1 MTLISRHVFL
11 ALSLSLLT
19 GCGERTASEE
29 FTTPISD
36 DSYVAVM
43 AELAR
48 VRRRPPHAR
57 GQIERDRLADS
68 VRTEVLLRHGVT
80 AAELIEF
87 ADVAGSD
94 PARMQSLT
102 ERIETFADSIETSTV
117 RADSI
122 RADSVARTRLSD
134 RPDSLP
140 ETDTPVADSG
150 RVIVDSFESRTVEPG
165 ARFADPDLNSVV
177 DSGGQAGRAAD
188 ESDSV
193 AVTDTLNM
201 RETVPQTGATPIQP
215 RSGRA
220 RRPARRPPAP
230 AADSTSD

>member
-11 ALSLSLLT
+11 ALILSLLT
-19 GCGERTASEE
+19 GCENRTASEE
-29 FTTPISD
+29 LTTPISD

-48 VRRRPPHAR
+48 VRRRPPNAR

-102 ERIETFADSIETSTV
+102 ERIETFADSIENSTA

-122 RADSVARTRLSD
+122 RAIVDSSES
-134 RPDSLP
+134 RPVKPGPRFADP
-140 ETDTPVADSG
+140 ELNSVADSG
-150 RVIVDSFESRTVEPG
+150 V
-165 ARFADPDLNSVV
+165 
-177 DSGGQAGRAAD
+177 QAGRTAQ

-193 AVTDTLNM
+193 AVTDTLDN
-201 RETVPQTGATPIQP
+201 REAVPPTGSAPI
-215 RSGRA
+215 SGRA

>member
-1 MTLISRHVFL
+1 MTLISRYVFP
-11 ALSLSLLT
+11 ALLLSLLA
-19 GCGERTASEE
+19 GCEERTASEE
-29 FTTPISD
+29 FTTPISE

-87 ADVAGSD
+87 ADVA
-94 PARMQSLT
+94 
-102 ERIETFADSIETSTV
+102 ADSIETSTI

-122 RADSVARTRLSD
+122 RADSVAQIQLSD
-134 RPDSLP
+134 RPDSLL
-140 ETDTPVADSG
+140 ESDTLVADSI
-150 RVIVDSFESRTVEPG
+150 RVIGDSSESRTVEPG
-165 ARFADPDLNSVV
+165 ARFADPDLNGVADTGV
-177 DSGGQAGRAAD
+177 QAGRTAD

-193 AVTDTLNM
+193 AVTDSLNT
-201 RETVPQTGATPIQP
+201 RETVPPAGAAPIQP

>member
-11 ALSLSLLT
+11 ALILSFLT
-19 GCGERTASEE
+19 GCEERMASEE
-29 FTTPISD
+29 LTTPISE

-57 GQIERDRLADS
+57 GQVERDRLADS

-102 ERIETFADSIETSTV
+102 ERIETFADSIEIYRA
-117 RADSI
+117 RADSS
-122 RADSVARTRLSD
+122 RADSVAQIELPD
-134 RPDSLP
+134 GPDSLI
-140 ETDTPVADSG
+140 ESDTLVADSI
-150 RVIVDSFESRTVEPG
+150 RVIVDSSESRTVEPG
-165 ARFADPDLNSVV
+165 ARFADPDLNSVA
-177 DSGGQAGRAAD
+177 DSGVQAGQTAD

-193 AVTDTLNM
+193 TVTDTLNT
-201 RETVPQTGATPIQP
+201 RNTVPPTGAAPI
-215 RSGRA
+215 SGRA
-220 RRPARRPPAP
+220 PRPARRPPAP

>member
-1 MTLISRHVFL
+1 MTLISRYVFP
-11 ALSLSLLT
+11 ALLLSLLA
-19 GCGERTASEE
+19 GCEERTASEE
-29 FTTPISD
+29 FTTPISE

-102 ERIETFADSIETSTV
+102 ERIETFADSIETSTI

-122 RADSVARTRLSD
+122 RADSVAQIQLSD
-134 RPDSLP
+134 RPDSLL
-140 ETDTPVADSG
+140 ESDTLVADSI
-150 RVIVDSFESRTVEPG
+150 RVIGDSSESRTVEPG
-165 ARFADPDLNSVV
+165 ARFADPDLNGVADTGV
-177 DSGGQAGRAAD
+177 QAGRTAD

-193 AVTDTLNM
+193 AVTDSLNT
-201 RETVPQTGATPIQP
+201 RETVPPAGAAPIQP